1 MPRDEL
7 RRGIEQG
14 IAQEI
19 EHLEAR
25 LAPTARV
32 VVDELAHIRRELA
45 VDRSPAI
52 ELRNLRIGFAC
63 QQRWEDM
70 IGEERVRACAG
81 CDRPVFDLSAMTR
94 AEAERLLA
102 TRDLTPCV
110 RFYRRPDGTVM
121 TSDCPSGE
129 RRERRRLAVVASS
142 IAAGAA
148 IATPSSARAEPA
160 PVTEDSTATPVEDS
174 PDASDP
180 AAQHTVIDREY
191 VMGIPIPSRFEMGA
205 VAVFPEPRERPRIE
219 WSIWT
224 RLGMGVATQHP
235 SVLARSVTPPAAT
248 SSSMVEAAL
257 AADVTVGIALDGDLR
272 IGAWAELRTSS
283 GPVAGG
289 ELVVEGLPPHPMA
302 SRIGGAGSIVLR
314 AGANAHVVTAALG
327 VGYVG
332 MWPREDPWIRWAGH
346 LVGGRIIAS
355 VNRSRDDARDWSA
368 TIGLEVEPIGALH
381 AVFDIVTR

>member
-7 RRGIEQG
+7 QR
-14 IAQEI
+14 EI
-19 EHLEAR
+19 ERVESR
-25 LAPTARV
+25 LPPTRAV
-32 VVDELAHIRRELA
+32 GELAHIRRELA
-45 VDRSPAI
+45 IDRSPAI

-70 IGEERVRACAG
+70 VGEERVRACAG

-94 AEAERLLA
+94 ADAERLLA
-102 TRDLTPCV
+102 TRGLTPCV

-148 IATPSSARAEPA
+148 IAMPSAARAEPDPA
-160 PVTEDSTATPVEDS
+160 PDDTTATPDDDSTAPTDP
-174 PDASDP
+174 P
-180 AAQHTVIDREY
+180 AAPIVIDEDY
-191 VMGIPIPSRFEMGA
+191 IMGIPAPDRFEMGIIL
-205 VAVFPEPRERPRIE
+205 VDPQPRERPRIE

-224 RLGMGVATQHP
+224 RLGVGIATEHP
-235 SVLARSVTPPAAT
+235 TVLARSITPPAAT
-248 SSSMVEAAL
+248 SSTAWEAAL
-257 AADVTVGIALDGDLR
+257 AAEVTLGIARGGDLR
-272 IGAWAELRTSS
+272 IGAWTELRTSS

-289 ELVVEGLPPHPMA
+289 ELVVEGLPPHPMS

-314 AGANAHVVTAALG
+314 AGANAHVVTAAVG